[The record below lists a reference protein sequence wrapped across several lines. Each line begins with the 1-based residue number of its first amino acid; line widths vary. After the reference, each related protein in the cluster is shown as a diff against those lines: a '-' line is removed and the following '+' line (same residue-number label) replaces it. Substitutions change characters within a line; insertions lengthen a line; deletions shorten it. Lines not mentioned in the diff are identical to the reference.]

1 MKKTK
6 SPKKG
11 KSKTAKKSEFSSR
24 KQKPSK
30 RGSTYQITRGR
41 SRSRQL
47 AKTSKQLAKRKHPR
61 KKSGSTRV
69 KPVTKN
75 KIVRIMGHGQ
85 FSVDT
90 KILQRLNEIDGLL
103 VRLVNMDRPDDNE
116 FKKHLVD
123 LTAIVEKN
131 GKQIDPKEIIQSDI
145 ILPSADLSI
154 DEAKRLFTGEGVVPV
169 I

>member
-11 KSKTAKKSEFSSR
+11 RLKTAKKSEFSSR

-41 SRSRQL
+41 SRQL

-61 KKSGSTRV
+61 KKSGSTRI

-85 FSVDT
+85 FSVDS
-90 KILQRLNEIDGLL
+90 KILQRLNEIDG
-103 VRLVNMDRPDDNE
+103 LVNMDRPDDNE

-123 LTAIVEKN
+123 LTDIVEKN

-145 ILPSADLSI
+145 ILPSADL
-154 DEAKRLFTGEGVVPV
+154 
-169 I
+169 

>member
-11 KSKTAKKSEFSSR
+11 KAKMAKKSEFSSR

-41 SRSRQL
+41 SRQL

-61 KKSGSTRV
+61 KKNGSTRV

-90 KILQRLNEIDGLL
+90 KILQRLSEIDGLL

-154 DEAKRLFTGEGVVPV
+154 DEAKRLFTGEGVVPE

>member
-1 MKKTK
+1 MKQTK
-6 SPKKG
+6 SPKKA
-11 KSKTAKKSEFSSR
+11 KAKTAKKSKFSPR
-24 KQKPSK
+24 KQKPLK

-41 SRSRQL
+41 SRSKKL
-47 AKTSKQLAKRKHPR
+47 TKSSKQLGKRKHPR
-61 KKSGSTRV
+61 KKSGRTGV
-69 KPVTKN
+69 KLATKN

-103 VRLVNMDRPDDNE
+103 VQLVKTDRPDDSE
-116 FKKHLVD
+116 FKKHLVE
-123 LTAIVEKN
+123 LTSIVEKN
-131 GKQIDPKEIIQSDI
+131 GKQLDSKEIIQSDI

-154 DEAKRLFTGEGVVPV
+154 DEAKRLFIGEGVVPE

>member
-11 KSKTAKKSEFSSR
+11 KAKTAKKSEFSFR

-47 AKTSKQLAKRKHPR
+47 AKRSKQLGKRNHSR

-69 KPVTKN
+69 KPATKN

-90 KILQRLNEIDGLL
+90 KILQRLNEIDDLL

-131 GKQIDPKEIIQSDI
+131 GKQIDSKEIIQSDI

-154 DEAKRLFTGEGVVPV
+154 DEAKRLFIGEGVVPE